1 MPGKFISVS
10 SHKFHMINIYQV
22 LAGLTIIK
30 DSYIGFIYRSI
41 YWKSAAV
48 GKNNFETSSR
58 QGKGELKAV
67 SGE

>member
-1 MPGKFISVS
+1 
-10 SHKFHMINIYQV
+10 MINIYQV